1 VTLLVFLENWGS
13 VFLNKP
19 RKTIKEKNKN
29 QQLKFFKKRK
39 KKVWE
44 NEGMTELP
52 ENDQGNLTW
61 NLDVWQLDF
70 LLPWNLE
77 RIEFQKWRIC
87 ECFLGIGGVRNLNS
101 WKWETERK
109 RGWTRGKVSVPVWA
123 SRESI
128 VEWIKFWVFF

>member
-1 VTLLVFLENWGS
+1 MTLLVFLENWGS

-39 KKVWE
+39 KKSVREWRNDRVTWE
-44 NEGMTELP
+44 WSGEPDVESWCLATGFSSSMEFREDWISKM
-52 ENDQGNLTW
+52 ENLWVFFGDW
-61 NLDVWQLDF
+61 
-70 LLPWNLE
+70 
-77 RIEFQKWRIC
+77 
-87 ECFLGIGGVRNLNS
+87 GVRNLNS